1 MLKYCAVLSLCAVV
15 GLSGDFITGQGARL
29 VIGQT
34 TFTSQNFGSS
44 NTVFGSI
51 GGLGYAPYFPGSTTG
66 WLYAADSNRLG
77 LLPVNNRVLLFPTDS
92 FPQPSDELIDNVRC
106 PVCVGQATVVLGQPS
121 VDNFEPPPN
130 RTQSGMNLPTAVASD
145 GNVVAVADTA
155 NNRVLLWLSIPQNIG
170 QNADV
175 VLGQPDF
182 VTLTQPIVVTASS
195 LRAPQGVWLK
205 GGKLYVADTQNNRIL
220 IWNSIPTKN
229 NQPADLVLG
238 QPNFTSV
245 AQVDQTKIPP
255 GASATS
261 MLSPTGVSTDGT
273 HLFVADLGYSRV
285 LIWNSIPTQN
295 TQPADVEIGQQDMV
309 TSILDDD
316 TDLCASNG
324 TDSSGNPTYPA
335 ICASTMSLPRSVISD
350 GNGRL
355 FVADTGNDRV
365 LVYNTIPTT
374 NGVRA
379 DVILGEPDEFS
390 DVITS
395 NDTIFTP
402 NLTQSGSNILASPT
416 SLAWDGANL
425 YVADP
430 SNFRILVFTPL
441 DASVP
446 ATGVVNAG
454 SLAIYAFG
462 TVTLGG
468 TLTANDVVTV
478 TIGNNS
484 TGVST
489 SGGTAVASTVN
500 YTYTV
505 TSADVT
511 NGSFDPILQG
521 LANAINGANS
531 GNGDPNVLATPQLG
545 FAVLQLIA
553 RFPGVA
559 GNSIT
564 LATSVSTNATITATA
579 SDAVLDGGGD
589 ASTLAPGTIIAIK
602 STNGAGLADAP
613 VSADPSAQTLP
624 TKLGGVEVY
633 IDGIQSPL
641 MMVSPAQIN
650 AQVPWELVDT
660 NSSSLYVR
668 IQHAD
673 GSITV
678 TDAIGMPISQANPG
692 IFAQMGTDPRPAIAY
707 HGTSYA
713 TATVSVDGSINAGD
727 VATVGIEDRVYNY
740 TVQATDTLA
749 SIRDAFVGLI
759 NANPQEKVVASAA
772 AAYTRIR
779 LRAKAPGPVGDGIQ
793 ITATSTGSTSGSAG
807 SVTMTALNTEL
818 CCANVAGAPITQ
830 ANPAVAG
837 ETIYVY
843 ATGLGLV
850 IPDAAKN
857 ALNDGAPYFGP
868 SQNDPNSPVSSLA
881 GGSTATVVSAGAE
894 VGAIGIYKVVLEL
907 NSTLNTNPYTQLTV
921 AQDIYTSNIVTIPVY
936 QPNPQA
942 SQ

>member
-1 MLKYCAVLSLCAVV
+1 MLKYCAVLSLCAAV

-29 VIGQT
+29 IIGQT

-44 NTVFGSI
+44 NTVFGSA
-51 GGLGYAPYFPGSTTG
+51 GGLGYAPYAPGSPYG
-66 WLYAADSNRLG
+66 WLYVVDSNRLG
-77 LLPVNNRVLLFPTDS
+77 LLPVNNRVLMFPTDS
-92 FPQPSDELIDNVRC
+92 LPQPTDELVDNVRC
-106 PVCVGQATVVLGQPS
+106 PVCTGQATMVLGQPAIN
-121 VDNFEPPPN
+121 NFEPPPN

-182 VTLTQPIVVTASS
+182 VTLTEPIVVNASS
-195 LRAPQGVWLK
+195 LRAPQGVWLQ
-205 GGKLYVADTQNNRIL
+205 GGKLFVADTQNNRIL

-238 QPNFTSV
+238 QPNFTTV
-245 AQVDQTKIPP
+245 AQIDQTKIPP
-255 GASATS
+255 GASATT
-261 MLSPTGVSTDGT
+261 MLSPTGVSADAT
-273 HLFVADLGYSRV
+273 HLYVADLGYSRV

-295 TQPADVEIGQQDMV
+295 TQPADVEIGQMDMV

-324 TDSSGNPTYPA
+324 TDSNGNPTYPS
-335 ICASTMSLPRSVISD
+335 ICAATMSFPRSVVSD

-390 DVITS
+390 DVVTS
-395 NDTIFTP
+395 TESIFSP
-402 NLTQSGSNILASPT
+402 NLTQSGANITASPT
-416 SLAWDGANL
+416 SLVWDGANL

-430 SNFRILVFTPL
+430 SNFRIMVFTPL
-441 DASVP
+441 EADIVS
-446 ATGVVNAG
+446 TGVVNAG
-454 SLAIYAFG
+454 SLHIYAFG

-478 TIGNNS
+478 TIGNPSN
-484 TGVST
+484 GVS
-489 SGGTAVASTVN
+489 SAGGSAVTNTVN

-505 TSADVT
+505 TSTDVT
-511 NGSFDPILQG
+511 NGSFDPITQG
-521 LANAINGANS
+521 LANAINSANG
-531 GNGDPNVLATPQLG
+531 GNGDPNVVAIPQLG
-545 FAVLQLIA
+545 FGVLQLIA
-553 RFPGVA
+553 RIPGTA
-559 GNSIT
+559 GDNIT
-564 LATSVSTNATITATA
+564 LSTTVSTNATITATA

-589 ASTLAPGTIIAIK
+589 ASTLAPGTIVAIMGNNLSDTTV
-602 STNGAGLADAP
+602 ST
-613 VSADPSAQTLP
+613 DPAAQTLP

-641 MMVSPAQIN
+641 LMVSPTQVN

-668 IQHAD
+668 IQHND
-673 GSITV
+673 GSISV
-678 TDAIGMPISQANPG
+678 TDAIGLPISTENPG
-692 IFAQMGTDPRPAIAY
+692 IFAQGGTDPRPAMAY
-707 HGTSYA
+707 HGSSYA
-713 TATVSVDGSINAGD
+713 TGTVSVDGSINAGD
-727 VATVGIEDRVYNY
+727 VATIGIEDRVYNY
-740 TVQATDTLA
+740 TVQASDTLA

-759 NANPQEKVVASAA
+759 NANPQEVVVASPA
-772 AAYTRIR
+772 AAYTRVR
-779 LRAKAPGPVGDGIQ
+779 LQAKVPGPEGDGIT

-837 ETIYVY
+837 ETIYLY

-850 IPDAAKN
+850 TPDAAKN
-857 ALNDGAPYFGP
+857 ALNDGTAYFGP
-868 SQNDPNSPVSSLA
+868 AQNDPSSPVSSLA

-894 VGAIGIYKVVLEL
+894 VGAIGLYKIVLEL
-907 NSTLNTNPYTQLTV
+907 NSSINTNPFTQLTI

-936 QPNPQA
+936 QPNPQ